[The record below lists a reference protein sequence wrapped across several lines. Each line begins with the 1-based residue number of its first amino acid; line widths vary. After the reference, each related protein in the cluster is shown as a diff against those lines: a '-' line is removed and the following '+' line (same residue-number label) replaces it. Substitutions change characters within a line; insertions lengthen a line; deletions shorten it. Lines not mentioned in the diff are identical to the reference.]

1 MAEPRPDELIPVTL
15 PDGRVVRM
23 MRTPGL
29 DAAGVTAADDPSGL
43 NPYNPAIGGGGLA
56 PIQVTPKAPPELP
69 AGATDEQRVR
79 NVFDPA
85 VSMSMAPGVETIP
98 TTPKEQAGKI
108 ANVVSGQGNAGDT
121 TDVPDPMGAGA
132 TAAPRGHYVEGGP
145 QKAAWQVQKGE
156 AITGERQDAT
166 EGAYDRRIGLAD
178 QAAAAAE
185 EAQANARIEAGLA
198 NLQRQDLLDQERSR
212 RMAIDR
218 DIQALNSKRD
228 EMQAAAEAKAVDPS
242 RLIKEKP
249 WAAMIAGLGMALQ
262 GAAQREAEIRAG
274 QPFRP
279 LASENWLKDAVD
291 RDIEAQQLEYEQ
303 ATDAASVANNRYR
316 EAIDLYGTPEA
327 AKQALAAQDL
337 GVAQRWLEIRQ
348 QEATDQTQLA
358 ALKAVAADVELE
370 KQKHLAE
377 LETAAADKVT
387 EQWKQTPGQ
396 WVGPGGP
403 GAASKIKPG
412 SKEALELADL
422 EEQERAALAA
432 EQYANSLVNK
442 GESSLPGYSLP
453 GAIAKKALTGIAG
466 NAGKTAEQA
475 ETDKHINSLA
485 SALKRP
491 GENSDSD
498 FERIQGRVAGN
509 GGPEALRDEAR
520 RARQAIQRKRAA
532 YGVQ

>member
-1 MAEPRPDELIPVTL
+1 
-15 PDGRVVRM
+15 M

-29 DAAGVTAADDPSGL
+29 DAAGVTAADDPGGL
-43 NPYNPAIGGGGLA
+43 APFDPSLGGGGLA
-56 PIQVTPKAPPELP
+56 PIQVAPKPPPELP
-69 AGATDEQRVR
+69 AGATDEQRIR

-98 TTPKEQAGKI
+98 TSPKEQAGKI

-121 TDVPDPMGAGA
+121 TDVPDPSGAGA
-132 TAAPRGHYVEGGP
+132 QAAPRGRYVAGGP
-145 QKAAWQVQKGE
+145 QKAAWQVQKGD

-166 EGAYDRRIGLAD
+166 EGAYDARIGQAD
-178 QAAAAAE
+178 RAAEAVE

-218 DIQALNSKRD
+218 DIQALNAKRD

-279 LASENWLKDAVD
+279 IESANWLKDAVD

-303 ATDAASVANNRYR
+303 AKDAASVANNRYR

-387 EQWKQTPGQ
+387 EQWRQTPGQ

-403 GAASKIKPG
+403 GRGGKLTEGQINNRSQLQRLEEAEAYLISQKRRGETTVPGTGVGGKLLKKIAGVVGAESLLPEDYTQGERAGSVITSVAQEPLGKSDTDRKAAAQESGAASGNIDQQLQFIQSAKNRLQR
-412 SKEALELADL
+412 EYLE
-422 EEQERAALAA
+422 
-432 EQYANSLVNK
+432 S
-442 GESSLPGYSLP
+442 G
-453 GAIAKKALTGIAG
+453 
-466 NAGKTAEQA
+466 
-475 ETDKHINSLA
+475 
-485 SALKRP
+485 
-491 GENSDSD
+491 
-498 FERIQGRVAGN
+498 GR
-509 GGPEALRDEAR
+509 
-520 RARQAIQRKRAA
+520 
-532 YGVQ
+532 